1 MFEMKRVPIFI
12 LFVLIGSNA
21 YSQQRLENDDINAV
35 RAILK
40 SQETAWN
47 NADINSFMEGYWQSE
62 KLVFVGSKGPT
73 YGFLNTLERYKASY
87 PNKEA
92 MGTLNFDLLFIEQ
105 WDEKTIQVIGK
116 FTLTRENDQPTGF
129 FTLLFRKIDSV
140 WKIVSDHSSSS

>member
-1 MFEMKRVPIFI
+1 MKRVPIFI

-47 NADINSFMEGYWQSE
+47 NADINTFMEGYWQSE

-105 WDEKTIQVIGK
+105 WDKKTIQVIGK

>member
-1 MFEMKRVPIFI
+1 MKRVPIFI

-21 YSQQRLENDDINAV
+21 YSQQRLKNDDINAV

-47 NADINSFMEGYWQSE
+47 NADINTFMEGYWQSE
-62 KLVFVGSKGPT
+62 KLVFVGSNGPT

-105 WDEKTIQVIGK
+105 WDKKTIQVIGK

>member
-1 MFEMKRVPIFI
+1 MKRVPIFI
-12 LFVLIGSNA
+12 LFVLIGCSA
-21 YSQQRLENDDINAV
+21 YSQQRLENDDIYAV
-35 RAILK
+35 RVILK

-47 NADINSFMEGYWQSE
+47 NADINTFMEGYWQSE

-116 FTLTRENDQPTGF
+116 FTLKRENDQPEGF

>member
-47 NADINSFMEGYWQSE
+47 NADINSFMKGYWQSE

>member
-1 MFEMKRVPIFI
+1 MKRVPIFI

-47 NADINSFMEGYWQSE
+47 NADINTFMEGYWQSE
-62 KLVFVGSKGPT
+62 KLVFVGSNGPT

-87 PNKEA
+87 PNNESK
-92 MGTLNFDLLFIEQ
+92 
-105 WDEKTIQVIGK
+105 
-116 FTLTRENDQPTGF
+116 
-129 FTLLFRKIDSV
+129 
-140 WKIVSDHSSSS
+140 

>member
-1 MFEMKRVPIFI
+1 MKRVSIFI
-12 LFVLIGSNA
+12 LLVLIGCNA

-47 NADINSFMEGYWQSE
+47 NADINTFMEGYWQSE

-116 FTLTRENDQPTGF
+116 FTLTRENDQPSGF

>member
-1 MFEMKRVPIFI
+1 MKRVPIFI

-47 NADINSFMEGYWQSE
+47 NADINTFMEGYWQSE
-62 KLVFVGSKGPT
+62 KLVFVGSNGPT

-105 WDEKTIQVIGK
+105 WDKKTIQVIGK

>member
-1 MFEMKRVPIFI
+1 MKRVPIFI

-47 NADINSFMEGYWQSE
+47 NTDINTFMEGYWQSE

>member
-1 MFEMKRVPIFI
+1 MKRVPIFI

-21 YSQQRLENDDINAV
+21 YSQQRLKNDDINAV

-47 NADINSFMEGYWQSE
+47 NADINTFMEGYWQSE
-62 KLVFVGSKGPT
+62 KLVFVGSNGPT

>member
-1 MFEMKRVPIFI
+1 MKRVPIFI

-47 NADINSFMEGYWQSE
+47 NADINTFMEGYWQSE

>member
-1 MFEMKRVPIFI
+1 MKRVPIFI
-12 LFVLIGSNA
+12 LLVLIGCNA
-21 YSQQRLENDDINAV
+21 YSQQRLKNDDINAV

-47 NADINSFMEGYWQSE
+47 NADINTFMEGYWQSE
-62 KLVFVGSKGPT
+62 KLVFVGSNGPT

-105 WDEKTIQVIGK
+105 WDKKTIQVIGK

>member
-1 MFEMKRVPIFI
+1 MKTVPIFI
-12 LFVLIGSNA
+12 LFVLIGCNA
-21 YSQQRLENDDINAV
+21 YSQKRLENYDINAV

-47 NADINSFMEGYWQSE
+47 NADINTFMEGYWQSE

>member
-1 MFEMKRVPIFI
+1 MKRVPIFI
-12 LFVLIGSNA
+12 LLVLIGCNA
-21 YSQQRLENDDINAV
+21 YSQQRLGNDDINAV

-47 NADINSFMEGYWQSE
+47 NADINTFMEGYWQSE

>member
-1 MFEMKRVPIFI
+1 MKRVPIFI

-62 KLVFVGSKGPT
+62 KLVFVGSKCPT

>member
-1 MFEMKRVPIFI
+1 MKRVPIFI

-47 NADINSFMEGYWQSE
+47 NTDINTFMEGYWQSE

-105 WDEKTIQVIGK
+105 WDKKTIQVIGK

>member
-1 MFEMKRVPIFI
+1 MKRVPIFI
-12 LFVLIGSNA
+12 LLVLIGCNA
-21 YSQQRLENDDINAV
+21 YSQLRLENDDINAI

-47 NADINSFMEGYWQSE
+47 NADINTFMEGYWQSE

>member
-1 MFEMKRVPIFI
+1 MKRVPIFI

-21 YSQQRLENDDINAV
+21 YSQQRLKNDDINAV

-47 NADINSFMEGYWQSE
+47 NADINTFMEGYWQSE

>member
-1 MFEMKRVPIFI
+1 MKTVPIFI
-12 LFVLIGSNA
+12 LFVLMGCNA
-21 YSQQRLENDDINAV
+21 YSQLRVENDDINAV

-47 NADINSFMEGYWQSE
+47 NADINAFMEGYWQSE
-62 KLVFVGSKGPT
+62 KLVFTGSKGPT

-105 WDEKTIQVIGK
+105 WDKKTIQVIGK
-116 FTLTRENDQPTGF
+116 FTLKRTKDQPTGH
-129 FTLLFRKIDSV
+129 FTLLFRKIKGA